1 MADSREISVVPM
13 EGGTS
18 VLLTLAANTSQQY
31 TPAAAVAGQAL
42 YITLFAD
49 VDCFIRQGANPTALA
64 DGADQILPANN
75 MYRIGPIAP
84 GNRLAIIS
92 ASVGS
97 VYITPHA

>member
-1 MADSREISVVPM
+1 MADTREISVVPM

-18 VLLTLAANTSQQY
+18 VLLTLVAATSQQY

-42 YITLFAD
+42 YVTLYNT
-49 VDCFIRQGANPTALA
+49 VDCFIRQGANPTALS
-64 DGADQILPANN
+64 DGTDQILPANN
-75 MYRIGPIAP
+75 MYRVGPIAP

-92 ASVGS
+92 ASAGS